1 MKSLKKQEL
10 IMSRS
15 TKETD
20 EMNLFKMVQTKLRN
34 AEREYLKA
42 RIHMEMF
49 INKHPNKIDMWQH
62 EVDRIYEATY
72 GGQKNEE
79 K

>member
-1 MKSLKKQEL
+1 M
-10 IMSRS
+10 MTRS
-15 TKETD
+15 KKETD

-72 GGQKNEE
+72 GGQKNE
-79 K
+79 KD

>member
-1 MKSLKKQEL
+1 M
-10 IMSRS
+10 MSRS
-15 TKETD
+15 KKETD
-20 EMNLFKMVQTKLRN
+20 EMNLFKMVQSKLRS

-49 INKHPNKIDMWQH
+49 INRHPNKIDMWQQ

-72 GGQKNEE
+72 GGNNEKN

>member
-1 MKSLKKQEL
+1 M
-10 IMSRS
+10 
-15 TKETD
+15 TKEKD
-20 EMNLFKMVQTKLRN
+20 EMILFKIIQGRLRD
-34 AEREYLKA
+34 AEKEYLKA

-49 INKHPNKIDMWQH
+49 INKHPNKIDMWQQ

-72 GGQKNEE
+72 GDK

>member
-1 MKSLKKQEL
+1 MT
-10 IMSRS
+10 RS
-15 TKETD
+15 KKETD
-20 EMNLFKMVQTKLRN
+20 EMNLFKIIQGKLRD
-34 AEREYLKA
+34 AERNYLKA

-49 INKHPNKIDMWQH
+49 INRHPNKIDMWQH

-72 GGQKNEE
+72 GGNNETKKN

>member
-1 MKSLKKQEL
+1 MT
-10 IMSRS
+10 RS
-15 TKETD
+15 KKETD
-20 EMNLFKMVQTKLRN
+20 DMNLFKIIQNKLRD
-34 AEREYLKA
+34 AEKNYLKA

-49 INKHPNKIDMWQH
+49 INKHPNKIDFWQQ

-72 GGQKNEE
+72 GGNNETKKN

>member
-1 MKSLKKQEL
+1 MNKKE
-10 IMSRS
+10 R
-15 TKETD
+15 D
-20 EMNLFKMVQTKLRN
+20 EMNLFKIVQSKLRD
-34 AEREYLKA
+34 AEKDYLKA

-49 INKHPNKIDMWQH
+49 INKHPHTFEHWQE

-72 GGQKNEE
+72 GGK

>member
-1 MKSLKKQEL
+1 MT
-10 IMSRS
+10 RS
-15 TKETD
+15 KKETD

-49 INKHPNKIDMWQH
+49 INNHPNKIDFWQQ
-62 EVDRIYEATY
+62 EVDKIYEVTY
-72 GGQKNEE
+72 GGNNETKKN

>member
-1 MKSLKKQEL
+1 
-10 IMSRS
+10 MSRS

-79 K
+79 EK

>member
-1 MKSLKKQEL
+1 
-10 IMSRS
+10 MSRR

>member
-1 MKSLKKQEL
+1 
-10 IMSRS
+10 MSRS
-15 TKETD
+15 KKETD

-49 INKHPNKIDMWQH
+49 FNNHPNKIDMWQQ

-72 GGQKNEE
+72 GGNNEKN